1 MILLDTH
8 ILIWDALVPE
18 RLSPKAKRT
27 IAQANQAD
35 GMLIADITLWEIAM
49 LIQKRRVQIDT
60 DCQSFIQL
68 LLQANR
74 IEVRSISPKIAALSV
89 QLPRSINKDPA
100 DRLIVATALVEN
112 VSLVT
117 ADRNL
122 QSAIQIST
130 IW

>member
-18 RLSPKAKRT
+18 RLSTKAKQA
-27 IAQANQAD
+27 IAQANQTD

-49 LIQKRRVQIDT
+49 LIQKRQVQIDT

-74 IEVRSISPKIAALSV
+74 IDVRSISPKIAALSV
-89 QLPRSINKDPA
+89 QLSNSINKDPA
-100 DRLIVATALVEN
+100 DRLIVATAVVEN

-117 ADRNL
+117 ADRDL
-122 QSAIQIST
+122 RSATQIAT